1 MEGKRR
7 KSHGVFCLEGE
18 WSYSL
23 KRAMSVEPILALL
36 EQLEDYRVP
45 YIHRDVGTAE
55 ELSYYLR
62 KWIQKRHAD
71 HPILYLAFHGEKG
84 ALLVGDGRTSTGTR
98 TLDIFEDELRDS
110 CTRRVMFFAGCSIV
124 DLHGHRLNRFMRSTG
139 ALAVCG
145 YTKRVDWLKS
155 AAFELFLLGAI
166 QNNALTT
173 AGVRSVKN
181 RIKREVPVLARDLGF
196 RMVIKQQQR

>member
-1 MEGKRR
+1 MAGRRR
-7 KSHGVFCLEGE
+7 KPHGVFCLEGE
-18 WSYSL
+18 WLHSL

-55 ELSYYLR
+55 ELTYYLR

-98 TLDIFEDELRDS
+98 TLDILEDELQGS
-110 CTRRVMFFAGCSIV
+110 CTRRVIFFAGCNTV
-124 DLHGHRLNRFMRSTG
+124 DLHGHRLNRFLSSTG

-145 YTKRVDWLKS
+145 YTKSVDWLKS

-166 QNNALTT
+166 QRNALTT
-173 AGVRSVKN
+173 AGMRSVMN
-181 RIKREVPVLARDLGF
+181 RIKREVPVLAKDLGF
-196 RMVIKQQQR
+196 RTVIKK